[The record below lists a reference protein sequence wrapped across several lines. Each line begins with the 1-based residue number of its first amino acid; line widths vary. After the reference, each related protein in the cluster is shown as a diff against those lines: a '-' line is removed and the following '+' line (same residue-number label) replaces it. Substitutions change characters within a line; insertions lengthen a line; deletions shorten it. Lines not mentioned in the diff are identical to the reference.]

1 MEISM
6 FGSFDRREAGDS
18 IYRNWGFG
26 FLALPVL
33 LAMVLVGL
41 VIAQPSASNWIAEAA
56 EAEFAA
62 AYFAP
67 DVAPTRLAK
76 PAMEIRTVR
85 AN

>member
-6 FGSFDRREAGDS
+6 YGSFDRRESDDS

-33 LAMVLVGL
+33 LALVLVGL

-56 EAEFAA
+56 QAEYAD

-67 DVAPTRLAK
+67 DVAPTQLAK